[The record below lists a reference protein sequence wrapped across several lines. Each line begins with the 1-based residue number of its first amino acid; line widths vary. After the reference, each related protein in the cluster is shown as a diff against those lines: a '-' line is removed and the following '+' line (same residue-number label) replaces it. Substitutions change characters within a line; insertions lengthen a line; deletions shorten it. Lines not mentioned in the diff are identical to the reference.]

1 MIGTYLKLGFAAI
14 VIVSVMGAL
23 YVVSNIY
30 LENGQLKAD
39 LTQAKADVRLA
50 IQSQIS
56 AEKETKELLKKEKIR
71 VRLDQIY
78 SEERSL
84 ILEKVQRLSEK
95 KHDISKLKQG
105 RESATLKVLNNALKD
120 TVLIITGNKP

>member
-71 VRLDQIY
+71 GKNR
-78 SEERSL
+78 
-84 ILEKVQRLSEK
+84 
-95 KHDISKLKQG
+95 
-105 RESATLKVLNNALKD
+105 
-120 TVLIITGNKP
+120 

>member
-1 MIGTYLKLGFAAI
+1 
-14 VIVSVMGAL
+14 MGAL